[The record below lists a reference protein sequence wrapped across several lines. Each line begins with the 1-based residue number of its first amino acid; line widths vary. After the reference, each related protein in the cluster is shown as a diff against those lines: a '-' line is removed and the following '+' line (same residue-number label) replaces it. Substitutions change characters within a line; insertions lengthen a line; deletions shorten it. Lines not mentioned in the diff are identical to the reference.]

1 MAVDPDVDIVMKTLD
16 ENRDKLPEGAY
27 LKMCN
32 ALKRIHD
39 KMYRRTRFT
48 IHRNKIVIF
57 YASCFLYVKLL
68 KSLKILENETK
79 YMFKSALTISG
90 HYYPTA
96 A

>member
-1 MAVDPDVDIVMKTLD
+1 MAVDPNVDIVMKTLD

-48 IHRNKIVIF
+48 IHRNKIVMF
-57 YASCFLYVKLL
+57 YV
-68 KSLKILENETK
+68 SLFSVCKTIK
-79 YMFKSALTISG
+79 VFKNFRK
-90 HYYPTA
+90 
-96 A
+96 

>member
-1 MAVDPDVDIVMKTLD
+1 MAVDPNVDIVMKTLD

-48 IHRNKIVIF
+48 IHRNKIVMF
-57 YASCFLYVKLL
+57 YAS
-68 KSLKILENETK
+68 
-79 YMFKSALTISG
+79 MFSICKTIKVFKNFRK
-90 HYYPTA
+90 
-96 A
+96 